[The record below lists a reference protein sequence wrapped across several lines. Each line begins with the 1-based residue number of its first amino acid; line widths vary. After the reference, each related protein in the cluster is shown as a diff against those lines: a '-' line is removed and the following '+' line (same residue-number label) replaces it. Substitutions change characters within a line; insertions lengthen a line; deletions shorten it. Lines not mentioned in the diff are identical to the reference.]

1 MPNSKPQKRCF
12 QVFLKSYTSKFPC
25 FMPPKKQEKFGLCS
39 TYTCDITFGDIALP
53 EAQLKHVDTKQ
64 PSIYVQE
71 LAVMVFGTE
80 ALTNCCLTG
89 PAMKGK
95 LPKKGVRDLIAF
107 VTANSLEKLGSP

>member
-1 MPNSKPQKRCF
+1 MDVMTVFGSIFMF
-12 QVFLKSYTSKFPC
+12 Q
-25 FMPPKKQEKFGLCS
+25 
-39 TYTCDITFGDIALP
+39 ITFGDIALP

-89 PAMKGK
+89 SAMKGK
-95 LPKKGVRDLIAF
+95 LPKKGVKDLIG
-107 VTANSLEKLGSP
+107 E